1 MTLQDRARRALFPFL
16 LSFCLVGLV
25 PQAKRG
31 LAEDAQAQSNLA
43 QNSLA
48 QNTLA
53 KDSLAG
59 RSTDA
64 GSFLTD
70 LGERAVV
77 ELGDNA
83 LDEAERERRFRSLFN
98 ESVDV
103 PAIGRFVIGPHWRRA
118 SEEDKSAFLQVFEDA
133 IVQRFLPLFAEYSG
147 ETFSIGRIR
156 KDANNPQHL
165 FVTTTIL
172 QTNGEPVDVEWR
184 VRERDGDYQI
194 LDIIAEGVSMA
205 ITLRQEYSSVIRQ
218 SGVSGLTAQLRQK
231 VEAGAFVLK

>member
-1 MTLQDRARRALFPFL
+1 MTLRRCALGALF
-16 LSFCLVGLV
+16 LSFLSLGLVGLV
-25 PQAKRG
+25 PQAQQAFAAEA
-31 LAEDAQAQSNLA
+31 LAERPS
-43 QNSLA
+43 
-48 QNTLA
+48 
-53 KDSLAG
+53 
-59 RSTDA
+59 DA
-64 GSFLTD
+64 GAFLTN
-70 LGERAVV
+70 LGERAVD
-77 ELGDNA
+77 ELGDSA

-118 SEEDKSAFLQVFEDA
+118 TEDEKSAFLRVFEDA

-156 KDANNPQHL
+156 QDANNPMHL
-165 FVTTTIL
+165 FVTTSIV

-184 VRERDGDYQI
+184 VRDREGEFQI

-218 SGVSGLTAQLRQK
+218 SGVDGLTSQLRKK

>member
-1 MTLQDRARRALFPFL
+1 MTTASSAPSSKTMTLRRCALRALFLFL
-16 LSFCLVGLV
+16 FSLGLVGMA
-25 PQAKRG
+25 PQAQQAMAAEV
-31 LAEDAQAQSNLA
+31 LAERPAN
-43 QNSLA
+43 
-48 QNTLA
+48 
-53 KDSLAG
+53 AG
-59 RSTDA
+59 A
-64 GSFLTD
+64 FLTN

-77 ELGDNA
+77 ELGDSA

-118 SEEDKSAFLQVFEDA
+118 SEAEQTAFLKVFEDA

-156 KDANNPQHL
+156 QDANNPKHL
-165 FVTTTIL
+165 FVTTTIV
-172 QTNGEPVDVEWR
+172 QTSGEPVDVEWR
-184 VRERDGDYQI
+184 VRDRDGEFQI

-218 SGVSGLTAQLRQK
+218 SGVDGLTAQLRKK

>member
-1 MTLQDRARRALFPFL
+1 MPSRRFALRALFLSL
-16 LSFCLVGLV
+16 LGLGLSTPTLSVGK
-25 PQAKRG
+25 A
-31 LAEDAQAQSNLA
+31 LAN
-43 QNSLA
+43 
-48 QNTLA
+48 
-53 KDSLAG
+53 
-59 RSTDA
+59 DA
-64 GSFLTD
+64 GAFLTN

-77 ELGDNA
+77 ELGDQSLN
-83 LDEAERERRFRSLFN
+83 EAERERRFRDLFN

-118 SEEDKSAFLQVFEDA
+118 TEDEKTGFLKVFEDA

-156 KDANNPQHL
+156 QDANNPEHL
-165 FVTTTIL
+165 FVTTSIV

-184 VRERDGDYQI
+184 VRQRDGSYQI

-218 SGVSGLTAQLRQK
+218 SGVSGLTAQLREK